1 MTEGVEPSA
10 SSAVALGATQ
20 VAFID
25 GALEGRRTLVHDIQP
40 GAQVGAGVS
49 GLTAIHIF
57 SHGEAGRLTF
67 GGDDSIANCERLSS
81 RLAFNSPAD
90 DPTADGACS
99 IRMLAAI
106 AIDRSS
112 TW

>member
-10 SSAVALGATQ
+10 SSASRWA
-20 VAFID
+20 
-25 GALEGRRTLVHDIQP
+25 RRRSPSSTARWTLVRDIQP

-81 RLAFNSPAD
+81 PPVFNSPAD